1 MEKRY
6 TILLDENQLRDLHQL
21 LDSLLD
27 DDMDMIDNPKTK
39 DEIEIGRE
47 IRLEC
52 ANKTMEL
59 FNIVHKE
66 VEHMWQDEELGLL

>member
-1 MEKRY
+1 MEKKY
-6 TILLDENQLRDLHQL
+6 TISLDENQLRDLHQL
-21 LDSLLD
+21 LDGLLD
-27 DDMDMIDNPKTK
+27 DDLDMIDNPKTK

-59 FNIVHKE
+59 FNIVHKQ
-66 VEHMWQDEELGLL
+66 VEKMWQDEELGLL